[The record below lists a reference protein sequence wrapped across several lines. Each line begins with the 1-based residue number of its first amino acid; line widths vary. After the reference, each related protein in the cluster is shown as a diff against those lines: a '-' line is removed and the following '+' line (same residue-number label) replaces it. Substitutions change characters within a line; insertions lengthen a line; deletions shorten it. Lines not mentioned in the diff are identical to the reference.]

1 MKLTI
6 ELTEDQLQ
14 HYKELEVERKER
26 ANSMRERMPMF
37 KGDMKKLEKDVIYKE
52 DSYKFV
58 LAGIEMNDIRDK
70 VFEKVLASYDETKQ
84 LPETAN

>member
-6 ELTEDQLQ
+6 DLTEDQLQ
-14 HYKELEVERKER
+14 RYKELESERKER
-26 ANSMRERMPMF
+26 AISMRERMPMF
-37 KGDMKKLEKDVIYKE
+37 KGNMKKLEKDIIYKE
-52 DSYKFV
+52 ESYHFV

-70 VFEKVLASYDETKQ
+70 VFEKVLASYDEIKQ

>member
-14 HYKELEVERKER
+14 RYKDLVVERNER
-26 ANSMRERMPMF
+26 ITSMHERMPMY

-52 DSYKFV
+52 DSYKYV

-70 VFEKVLASYDETKQ
+70 VFEKVLASYEETKQ
-84 LPETAN
+84 LPEATN